1 VFVEKMFIIEI
12 PADSM
17 FVLRFSGTV
26 YHQFGPRTPGKDA
39 FFAISVHT
47 NEAGGLEGEL
57 LDIVKAGHG
66 SIPLLTEPISN
77 EVAGLLEGKKL
88 KKLKVKDRQR
98 RTVSATKRYMT
109 RLRNGAPL
117 DPAIHGNH
125 GSKPEVISH
134 EVATVLQ
141 EHLESLRDQIVHFSL
156 PRLATIY
163 SPPQDTYIIEFDDAG
178 HQAAAAVDKA
188 LAASVTT
195 PDGLSVTLERACRLG
210 STSCC

>member
-1 VFVEKMFIIEI
+1 MFIIEI
-12 PADSM
+12 PADSL

-26 YHQFGPRTPGKDA
+26 YHQFGPATPGRDA

-57 LDIVKAGHG
+57 LDIVKAGNG

-77 EVAGLLEGKKL
+77 AVADLLDGKKL

-109 RLRNGAPL
+109 RARDDKAPA
-117 DPAIHGNH
+117 DPSLTGNH
-125 GSKPEVISH
+125 VSQPEVISH
-134 EVATVLQ
+134 EVATI
-141 EHLESLRDQIVHFSL
+141 LREQVDQLRERIVHFKL

-163 SPPQDTYIIEFDDAG
+163 SPPQDTYIIEFDDEIADT
-178 HQAAAAVDKA
+178 AVDKA
-188 LAASVTT
+188 LSAAVTT
-195 PDGLSVTLERACRLG
+195 PDGLSITLERTCRLG
-210 STSCC
+210 YASC